1 MSADEWSG
9 ITDADRL
16 REALRV
22 CPEGYA
28 VVPRSPTNEMLAAG
42 QPYVTGYE
50 DMRSAYDCWHNM
62 VAAAPAAFECGEC
75 ERDLRAAVTGEEIDR
90 LAQRLHDDWQ
100 RERFPKFVWR
110 RLDEIDE
117 ATGVFDKWRATA
129 RAYLA
134 GRLEARD

>member
-28 VVPRSPTNEMLAAG
+28 VVPCSPTNEMLAAG

-62 VAAAPAAFECGEC
+62 VAAARAAFEPAEPAMSIECGEC
-75 ERDLRAAVTGEEIDR
+75 ERDLRGGHDPSCSRVRHPDCCCWFDTDNKGECGQPDASNACRVCPRHHPTPVE
-90 LAQRLHDDWQ
+90 
-100 RERFPKFVWR
+100 
-110 RLDEIDE
+110 
-117 ATGVFDKWRATA
+117 
-129 RAYLA
+129 
-134 GRLEARD
+134 